1 MSQAQEVQEKKNLS
15 PDEAFFEE
23 YLRSNKDLAQKV
35 VDDLIDSI
43 RVAVLSKDINDGKK
57 SVFLVNLGQASE
69 AFRLL
74 RSVVE
79 VAEYGEDHVDIKKL
93 NEAFSGFIRYL
104 ITTYYNIKEDRE
116 QFDEI
121 WRDVYYLLVM
131 SYNELLDEFIK
142 DLGDKITMLKSKK
155 S

>member
-1 MSQAQEVQEKKNLS
+1 MSQAQAVQEKKNLS

-57 SVFLVNLGQASE
+57 SVFLVDLGQASE

-93 NEAFSGFIRYL
+93 NEAFSGFIRSL

-121 WRDVYYLLVM
+121 WRDVYYLLVTP
-131 SYNELLDEFIK
+131 YNELLDEFIK

>member
-57 SVFLVNLGQASE
+57 SVFLVDLGQASE

-116 QFDEI
+116 PFDAI

>member
-121 WRDVYYLLVM
+121 WRDVYYLLVIP
-131 SYNELLDEFIK
+131 YNELLDEFIK

>member
-116 QFDEI
+116 PFDAI

>member
-1 MSQAQEVQEKKNLS
+1 MSQAQEVQEKKSLS

-116 QFDEI
+116 PFDAI

>member
-116 QFDEI
+116 PFDAI

-142 DLGDKITMLKSKK
+142 DLGDKISMLKSKK

>member
-1 MSQAQEVQEKKNLS
+1 MSQAQEVREKKNLS
-15 PDEAFFEE
+15 PDEAFFEV

-74 RSVVE
+74 RSAVE
-79 VAEYGEDHVDIKKL
+79 VAEYSEDHVDIKKL

-104 ITTYYNIKEDRE
+104 IKIYYDIKEDRE
-116 QFDEI
+116 QFDVI
-121 WRDVYYLLVM
+121 WRDVYYLLVK
-131 SYNELLDEFIK
+131 SYTELLDEFIK
-142 DLGDKITMLKSKK
+142 DLGDKISMLKSEK

>member
-1 MSQAQEVQEKKNLS
+1 
-15 PDEAFFEE
+15 
-23 YLRSNKDLAQKV
+23 
-35 VDDLIDSI
+35 
-43 RVAVLSKDINDGKK
+43 VAVLSKDINDGKK

-116 QFDEI
+116 PFDAI

>member
-121 WRDVYYLLVM
+121 WRDVYYLLVTP
-131 SYNELLDEFIK
+131 YNELLDEFIK

>member
-1 MSQAQEVQEKKNLS
+1 MSEQVEAQEKKSLS
-15 PDEAFFEE
+15 PEEAFFEE

-43 RVAVLSKDINDGKK
+43 RGAVLGKDINDGKK
-57 SVFLVNLGQASE
+57 SVFLVDLGQASE

-79 VAEYGEDHVDIKKL
+79 VAEYGENHVDIKKL

-104 ITTYYNIKEDRE
+104 IKTYYNIKEDRE
-116 QFDEI
+116 PFDEI
-121 WRDVYYLLVM
+121 WRDVYYLLVTP
-131 SYNELLDEFIK
+131 YNELLDEFIK